1 MIIKSWS
8 QLFPCQF
15 FFWSKYHHHF
25 TQIKNPGIRNFLACQ
40 WLGLCAFTAKG
51 VGSIPVWGTKI
62 LQASWYGQKNQNR
75 KQTNKKKQTPKT
87 MASSL
92 TEICFSLTFY
102 IKSSAQYYKG
112 FPGGSDSKEST
123 YNAGDLGFNP
133 WVRKIPWRREWLLTP
148 VFLPG
153 ESHGQRS
160 LARCSLWAWVHD
172 VSFSVLPPAVRVAAA
187 RLSCWA
193 CFLAAPMPVLLLG
206 IYALPQPT
214 YLLKREPDNV
224 TAQAHTL

>member
-1 MIIKSWS
+1 MAVPWCAPTVPAAPQSGQHLVLSVSCSPVFLCIILFEHMITKVKNFMIIKSWS

-133 WVRKIPWRREWLLTP
+133 
-148 VFLPG
+148 
-153 ESHGQRS
+153 
-160 LARCSLWAWVHD
+160 
-172 VSFSVLPPAVRVAAA
+172 
-187 RLSCWA
+187 
-193 CFLAAPMPVLLLG
+193 
-206 IYALPQPT
+206 
-214 YLLKREPDNV
+214 
-224 TAQAHTL
+224 